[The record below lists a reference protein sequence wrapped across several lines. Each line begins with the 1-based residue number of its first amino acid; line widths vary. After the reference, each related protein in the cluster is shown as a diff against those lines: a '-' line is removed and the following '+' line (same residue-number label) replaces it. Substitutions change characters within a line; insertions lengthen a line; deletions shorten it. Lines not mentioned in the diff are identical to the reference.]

1 MNKTLIKFII
11 GLFFFSSSLSA
22 QDFNIF
28 KSEKGNSPYGMDL
41 IQSDEFYDFSRKNI
55 PDLSFYFGN
64 TKGKKKKSI
73 HNTFNEFLVPGDLI
87 LNNERYYVYQGCRHQ
102 SCSEKAFLWVDKK
115 KEIFM
120 GIIVHYFFDDEESLD
135 GYFLIFSNKIKN
147 PKDFPKKFIEE
158 MKKWNLEETVYN
170 FDSGDFAPIEPIK
183 IRFINLN
190 DNKILD
196 ITNLKILN

>member
-1 MNKTLIKFII
+1 MSKTLIKFII
-11 GLFFFSSSLSA
+11 GFFCFSSSLSA
-22 QDFNIF
+22 QDFSIF
-28 KSEKGNSPYGMDL
+28 STEKGNSLYGMDL
-41 IQSDEFYDFSRKNI
+41 IQSDEFYNFSQKNI

-87 LNNERYYVYQGCRHQ
+87 LNNKRYYVYQGCRHQ

-120 GIIVHYFFDDEESLD
+120 GIIVHYFFDDEESLN
-135 GYFLIFSNKIKN
+135 GYFLIVSNKIKS

-170 FDSGDFAPIEPIK
+170 FNTGDFAPIKPLK
-183 IRFINLN
+183 IRFINSS
-190 DNKILD
+190 KKEILD
-196 ITNLKILN
+196 ITNLNLLK